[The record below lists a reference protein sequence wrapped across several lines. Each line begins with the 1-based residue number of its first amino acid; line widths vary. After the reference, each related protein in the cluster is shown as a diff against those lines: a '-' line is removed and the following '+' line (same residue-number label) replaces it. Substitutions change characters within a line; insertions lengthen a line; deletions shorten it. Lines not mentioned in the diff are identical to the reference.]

1 MPDSFTNRNT
11 SVYIAFKDILS
22 VVKLEGTPVTK
33 QFCIPP
39 SYKGIP
45 IGKQITVVSISNING
60 RSYMDVQDAT
70 ITATNTVRLQPKF
83 FSLDDIKKKISNL

>member
-1 MPDSFTNRNT
+1 MSDSFTNRNT

-22 VVKLEGTPVTK
+22 VVKLEGAPVNK
-33 QFCIPP
+33 QFCIPQ

-45 IGKQITVVSISNING
+45 VGKKITVVSISNLNG

-70 ITATNTVRLQPKF
+70 ITASNSIRLQPTAL
-83 FSLDDIKKKISNL
+83 SLDDIKKKISNL